1 MLCGKDLFSAQKE
14 FRYTTGAES
23 KIPEES
29 RESQARATGKR
40 KIIAEKGGH
49 VEKM

>member
-1 MLCGKDLFSAQKE
+1 MFSVQKE
-14 FRYTTGAES
+14 FRYTTGTES
-23 KIPEES
+23 KTPEES
-29 RESQARATGKR
+29 RASQARTTGKR